1 MSHAYKPKDALE
13 LLRNKD
19 LIRWACSPRN
29 PAFHQADARTRDA
42 HGRRVYEYLAEDTDW
57 PATVRGLV
65 CGPLKRFGA
74 VLAEEPVRL
83 SSLQRPG
90 RQPRVVAIPT
100 FLRRCMSNLM
110 LDVLTKTCDH
120 KLPAAARAYRKGD
133 AGVVRESI
141 LDVAQAVVEGNVLH
155 FAKLDIANYFPSIP
169 WALIY
174 DALVHYGFGPEF
186 IDYLLAL
193 IGCPLVR
200 LVHSRVQSVPNTQ
213 GAQMGLAE
221 SSFLANMVPFEVDS
235 FMKERSNKVFYLRY
249 SDDLFIGSKFRHEVV
264 GAVRFVQGWCRR
276 HGFAIKGASPDTQPT
291 NFVHDVRRERVEF
304 LGVEIDQN
312 GTVNLPKAKLVEKLA
327 KLGEMASKL
336 AGGSGP
342 PVGEHVQ
349 GVSRYGGGDGVDLY
363 DADDL
368 RRSAEAFSDY
378 WMSLDLREASR
389 VDDILRKRFPMLS
402 GPSGTECGTVWSA
415 RLCADQ
421 AVHGA
426 ETQHPVHPTQSTE
439 PGCPSSEVPPS
450 PPQADAGRP
459 LEVRDPSL
467 LSLCRDRLGVQ
478 GAGDGD
484 RIRCKGSGPCVSS
497 LSDGRVLGR
506 EDGMQE
512 DLTDVSEV
520 RTDVLEDGGLYTRD
534 GDGFMDSYLVDE
546 SPLGSTISYGRRF
559 HSPSEEANDLTG
571 REEKDLLD
579 QDDLL
584 DLLGAAGDTA
594 DEGNLLGL
602 EDESPVLPWLENS
615 PVVHVAVAR
624 VKDAD
629 PPECL
634 VAHATSRGGVIGR
647 ANVRT
652 LRGCNH
658 ETATVLALTDLV
670 RDTRAHAGETLHV
683 ALGSSWLPKLLL
695 QPRRAFRSPQ
705 LLHRVL
711 VLHDEAAQRRVEVTV
726 TGACRTPG
734 VLERALA
741 AGLADIARERA
752 LADARS
758 SRISRE
764 AARDDHV
771 PGWRGV
777 GPVYG
782 APVV

>member
-1 MSHAYKPKDALE
+1 
-13 LLRNKD
+13 
-19 LIRWACSPRN
+19 
-29 PAFHQADARTRDA
+29 
-42 HGRRVYEYLAEDTDW
+42 
-57 PATVRGLV
+57 
-65 CGPLKRFGA
+65 
-74 VLAEEPVRL
+74 
-83 SSLQRPG
+83 
-90 RQPRVVAIPT
+90 
-100 FLRRCMSNLM
+100 M
-110 LDVLTKTCDH
+110 LDVLTKTCDD
-120 KLPAAARAYRKGD
+120 KLPGAVRAYRKGD

-141 LDVAQAVVEGNVLH
+141 LDVAQAVGEGNVLY
-155 FAKLDIANYFPSIP
+155 FAKLDVANYFPSIP

-186 IDYLLAL
+186 TDYVLAL
-193 IGCPLVR
+193 IRCPLVQT
-200 LVHSRVQSVPNTQ
+200 VHGKPQNVPNTQ

-221 SSFLANMVPFEVDS
+221 SSFLANLVPYEIDGY
-235 FMKERSNKVFYLRY
+235 MKERRAKLFYIRY

-264 GAVRFVQGWCRR
+264 GAVRFVHAWCRR
-276 HGFAIKGASPDTQPT
+276 HGLALKGASPDTTPT
-291 NFVHDVRRERVEF
+291 NFVHDVRRERVQF

-312 GTVNLPKAKLVEKLA
+312 GTVHLPKAKLVV

-368 RRSAEAFSDY
+368 RRSAEAFKDY

-389 VDDILRKRFPMLS
+389 VDDIQKKRFPMLS
-402 GPSGTECGTVWSA
+402 GPSGTECGTVWSV

-426 ETQHPVHPTQSTE
+426 ETQHPVHHTQSIE
-439 PGCPSSEVPPS
+439 PGCPSSKVPPR
-450 PPQADAGRP
+450 PPHADAGGT
-459 LEVRDPSL
+459 LEVRDPPP
-467 LSLCRDRLGVQ
+467 LSLCRDRLDVQ

-520 RTDVLEDGGLYTRD
+520 SSDVLEDGGLYTRD

-546 SPLGSTISYGRRF
+546 SPLGSTISYDRRF
-559 HSPSEEANDLTG
+559 HSPSEKTNDLTG

-594 DEGNLLGL
+594 DEGDLLGL
-602 EDESPVLPWLENS
+602 EGESPALPWLENA
-615 PVVHVAVAR
+615 PVVHVAVVM
-624 VKDAD
+624 VKDAH

-634 VAHATSRGGVIGR
+634 VAHATSRGGIVSR

-652 LRGCNH
+652 LRGCNR

-726 TGACRTPG
+726 TGACPTPG

-741 AGLADIARERA
+741 GGLAEIARERA
-752 LADARS
+752 LADAPS
-758 SRISRE
+758 SRTSRE